1 MRHGATRRAAR
12 ALLCFASAASILLLE
27 GVGAEAWQ
35 GQRSP
40 QQEREL
46 WLQAAWEKVD
56 KDSERLLTLTEELR
70 KEAESHKSRSLSA
83 AVLERVLKLEK
94 QARELREAVEAL
106 DENFLSVE
114 AVEGARDI
122 REEAKSLGKLFA
134 AKLSGQ
140 KREKLRR
147 LAREIEK
154 RAGSVYDRMRRP

>member
-1 MRHGATRRAAR
+1 MGHWATRRAAR
-12 ALLCFASAASILLLE
+12 ALLCFAYAASILLLE
-27 GVGAEAWQ
+27 CISAEAWQ

-40 QQEREL
+40 RQERDL
-46 WLQAAWEKVD
+46 WLQAALEKVD

-70 KEAESHKSRSLSA
+70 KEAEGPKSKPLSA
-83 AVLERVLKLEK
+83 AVLERVVKLEK

-114 AVEGARDI
+114 VVEGAHDI

-154 RAGSVYDRMRRP
+154 RADSVYDRMRRP